1 MLLLLREEL
10 LRLERTDEGLVL
22 LLDDEEEVTEPLVVD
37 LEVGV
42 ADLKPDEERLLLRE
56 EELLIPDEELPL
68 RMLPSRRV
76 DEVRLSESL
85 PPT

>member
-1 MLLLLREEL
+1 M
-10 LRLERTDEGLVL
+10 
-22 LLDDEEEVTEPLVVD
+22 VVD